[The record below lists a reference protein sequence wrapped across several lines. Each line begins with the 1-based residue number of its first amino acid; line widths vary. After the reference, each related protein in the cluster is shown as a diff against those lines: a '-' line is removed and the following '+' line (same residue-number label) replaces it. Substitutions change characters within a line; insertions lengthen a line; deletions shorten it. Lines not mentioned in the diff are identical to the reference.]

1 MFQSDSDR
9 SRPVT
14 TKFLSMKRFCLLLFV
29 VFTTLRVSAQY
40 DIQFH
45 IKDYRK
51 GYATLGYYFNGR
63 TLAVD
68 SILVDSATNIVH
80 FKGVKPLKNGLYFM
94 FVRQAGITDFI
105 VNLPKDKACI
115 LAFTTHIKGI
125 ADSIRAENDAENKAY
140 FEYSKILRLQR
151 QQIEQ
156 NKTSLDMIRRA
167 TKDRSATADIE
178 KRIQDIYKGLNDYTQ
193 LSIQKNPNTFFAK
206 MLQTQQIGKVPERIQ
221 PRFGNGA
228 INPDYLT
235 YIRYHFWDNFDFQ
248 DERCLYSNVFVE
260 KMAAYYRQATPPVAD
275 SINIAADKL
284 IAKASIHPIYK
295 KTAINWLTE
304 QSDSNNDMI
313 APTVFTHLV
322 EKYHA
327 KDSTLTDLATFERLK
342 YKAALYKPNLLGK
355 KAPELTLKNENDQ
368 PISLAS
374 INSPYTMVYFFSPLC
389 KHCQEKMPLIKEAI
403 ANFSAKGMKCYA
415 IAVDKEVEYWKNFV
429 REKPFEATFV
439 TSAGDDAPQ
448 KSYAAYN
455 LPVIFVLD
463 KDKKIV
469 GRHVAPEQLREF
481 LGNLK

>member
-1 MFQSDSDR
+1 
-9 SRPVT
+9 
-14 TKFLSMKRFCLLLFV
+14 MKRFCLLLLV
-29 VFTTLRVSAQY
+29 VFTTLRASAQY
-40 DIQFH
+40 DIQFQ

-63 TLAVD
+63 TFAVD
-68 SILVDSATNIVH
+68 STLVDSTTHIVH
-80 FKGVKPLKNGLYFM
+80 FKGVKPLKNGLHFLL
-94 FVRQAGITDFI
+94 VRQSGIADFI
-105 VNLPKDKACI
+105 VNSPKGSVCN
-115 LAFTTHIKGI
+115 LTLTTHIKGI
-125 ADSIRAENDAENKAY
+125 TDSLRTENDAENKAY
-140 FEYSKILRLQR
+140 IEYNKLLRLQR

-178 KRIQDIYKGLNDYTQ
+178 KRIQDIYKGWNEYTQ
-193 LSIQKNPNTFFAK
+193 LSIQKNPNTFFAT
-206 MLQTQQIGKVPERIQ
+206 MLQAQQIAKVPERIQ

-248 DERCLYSNVFVE
+248 DERCLYSNVFIE
-260 KMAAYYRQATPPVAD
+260 KMGVYYRQVTPPVAD

-284 IAKASIHPIYK
+284 IAKASNNVLYK

-304 QSDSNNDMI
+304 QSDSNSDMI
-313 APTVFTHLV
+313 APTVFMHLV
-322 EKYHA
+322 EKYHS

-374 INSPYTMVYFFSPLC
+374 IHSAYTMVYFFSPLC
-389 KHCQEKMPLIKEAI
+389 KHCQEKMPLIKATI
-403 ANFSAKGMKCYA
+403 DNFSTKGLTCYA
-415 IAVDKEVEYWKNFV
+415 VSVDKEVAYWKSFV
-429 REKPFEATFV
+429 REKPFDATFV
-439 TSAGDDAPQ
+439 TSAGDDAVQ

-463 KDKKIV
+463 KHKKIV
-469 GRHVAPEQLREF
+469 GRHVAPEQLGDF
-481 LGNLK
+481 LGNLMK